1 MRVPQLSFKEPWD
14 RLRKRTNFERER
26 LRFSTRESQRDAAIS
41 KVKTLLDQLQSL
53 VVQNDDTVRRRS
65 QQAVVKSKSKLW
77 SALML
82 FCRHAHTVH
91 GLIHKAWSCPC
102 RSQHYADL
110 QLLPVA
116 SPEVNFDLRFY
127 YDQIVSATA
136 SQRWSE
142 KSTRIAPIDLP
153 DPSNQSQSTGRVRF
167 APTGSVSIPQSPAPD
182 VIRDLC
188 RLLSDSQITPK
199 VTGVLVGHGDN
210 EAYAV
215 SLLDQSTSPTGHR
228 LVDLATLLQRDLWD
242 RPHRKTRYRMAA
254 TIASSHL
261 QLHASGWLQDGWRK
275 DHILVGPG
283 DGSETVT
290 LYLRTNFITPLTL
303 PLKPTFDISFAT
315 LGIVLL
321 ELCFGYTLES
331 TKFWKDITNGSPD
344 PVKERAAA
352 WEWAGLVGQ
361 EAGGGYK
368 QAVDW
373 CLNKWNVRE
382 DDSTWRQEF
391 QDNVVEPLREEAGL
405 T

>member
-1 MRVPQLSFKEPWD
+1 MSFKEPWD
-14 RLRKRTNFERER
+14 KLRKRTNFERER
-26 LRFSTRESQRDAAIS
+26 IRFSTREAQRDAAIS

-53 VVQNDDTVRRRS
+53 VIQNDDTVRRRS
-65 QQAVVKSKSKLW
+65 QQLAGKSKSKLW
-77 SALML
+77 SALMR
-82 FCRHAHTVH
+82 FCRHAHTLH
-91 GLIHKAWSCPC
+91 ELIHRAWSCPC

-116 SPEVNFDLRFY
+116 SPEVNFHLRFY
-127 YDQIVSATA
+127 YDKIVSTA
-136 SQRWSE
+136 ASREWSE
-142 KSTRIAPIDLP
+142 KRTRIIPVDLLS
-153 DPSNQSQSTGRVRF
+153 PSDQSQPVGRVRF
-167 APTGSVSIPQSPAPD
+167 VPAGNINTQQNPAPD

-188 RLLSDSQITPK
+188 RVLSGSKATSN
-199 VTGVLVGHGDN
+199 VTGVLVDRGGN
-210 EAYAV
+210 EAYSV
-215 SLLDQSTSPTGHR
+215 SLLDQASVPAGHR
-228 LVDLATLLQRDLWD
+228 FVHLAGLLQRDLWE
-242 RPHRKTRYRMAA
+242 RPHRKIRYRMAA
-254 TIASSHL
+254 TIAASHL
-261 QLHASGWLQDGWRK
+261 RLHASGWLQEGWRK
-275 DHILVGPG
+275 DHILVEPG
-283 DGSETVT
+283 DVPDTVT
-290 LYLRTNFITPLTL
+290 LYLREDFSAPPTSPS
-303 PLKPTFDISFAT
+303 KPTFDISFAT